1 MATVSFYTNDNYG
14 GTQTTI
20 TGTAIATANYSSQP
34 DYDSVQVAASTWV
47 VVWNEQNFTGDF
59 LLINPSTNLSDLNN
73 VPRTGGGD
81 WKNQITSL
89 QVYASEP
96 SWWSSGVPQ

>member
-1 MATVSFYTNDNYG
+1 MATVSFFTNDNYG
-14 GTQTTI
+14 GDETTI
-20 TGTAIATANYSSQP
+20 SVSGTMGTAYSSQP
-34 DYDSVQVAASTWV
+34 DYDSVKVSASTWV
-47 VVWNEQNFTGDF
+47 VVWNESDFGGDF

-81 WKNQITSL
+81 WKNQIRSL
-89 QVYASEP
+89 QVYSSEP